1 MIYSITDKR
10 LFNVIDVIMREEFG
24 NYTIIDN
31 DFYAEHGF
39 FSVKEFPA
47 FTVLDT
53 KIYLNSTQ
61 LIGFIDDIIDLTSVE
76 VLKFYFSK
84 VFNRLIDK
92 IYNAYGHEI

>member
-31 DFYAEHGF
+31 AFYAEHGF
-39 FSVKEFPA
+39 FSVEEFPP
-47 FTVLDT
+47 FSVLGT

-92 IYNAYGHEI
+92 IYNSYGHEI